1 MTPCIHLPISVIP
14 LIQYSPVAS
23 QHGHWNGEGNGC
35 VLNGYLCVLNG
46 YLKGNL
52 ERALQWKRVLRGDK
66 VAPRGAWPL
75 VSANKTSP
83 KHPTCLVPK
92 CHLAARSWA
101 LPPLHRIQTG
111 PVHSQPLEVYWH
123 LSLAS
128 TSQSREAAWQPRR
141 TCISVASHPAADMKD
156 YCSSVT
162 LWHML
167 LRSALMTVT
176 SLYLEQGEGR
186 ERVPLKPTLH
196 ASSSF

>member
-1 MTPCIHLPISVIP
+1 MHCSERESLEGTRWHPEVPGHLSL
-14 LIQYSPVAS
+14 LIKPPPS
-23 QHGHWNGEGNGC
+23 
-35 VLNGYLCVLNG
+35 
-46 YLKGNL
+46 
-52 ERALQWKRVLRGDK
+52 R
-66 VAPRGAWPL
+66 
-75 VSANKTSP
+75 
-83 KHPTCLVPK
+83 HPTCLVPK

-101 LPPLHRIQTG
+101 LPPLYRIQTG

-162 LWHML
+162 LWHTL